1 VTEVDSRTLPKVESA
16 NMITVATKDS
26 SSVYSSWFGKS
37 VVLLV
42 AIRQCHLPMP
52 CCIIGESVTAVRVRI
67 KPGWEMDLRKELI
80 LAVEE
85 YVTDLEN
92 WIN

>member
-1 VTEVDSRTLPKVESA
+1 MTSAIDEESEQT
-16 NMITVATKDS
+16 NMITEGIKKQLSA
-26 SSVYSSWFGKS
+26 YSAWFGKS

-42 AIRQCHLPMP
+42 AIRQCHIPVP
-52 CCIIGESVTAVRVRI
+52 CSIVGESVSAVRVRI
-67 KPGWEMDLRKELI
+67 GPGWEMDLRKELI

-85 YVTDLEN
+85 HVGDLGN

>member
-1 VTEVDSRTLPKVESA
+1 VTTLINEG
-16 NMITVATKDS
+16 TKDFS
-26 SSVYSSWFGKS
+26 SAYSAWLGKS

-42 AIRQCHLPMP
+42 AIRQCHIPMP
-52 CCIIGESVTAVRVRI
+52 CSIIGESVADVRVRI

-85 YVTDLEN
+85 YAVAPDNPLN
-92 WIN
+92 

>member
-1 VTEVDSRTLPKVESA
+1 
-16 NMITVATKDS
+16 MITDGIKEKS
-26 SSVYSSWFGKS
+26 SAYSAWFGKS
-37 VVLLV
+37 VVLVV
-42 AIRQCHLPMP
+42 AIRQCHVPMP
-52 CCIIGESVTAVRVRI
+52 CCIIGESVAAVRVRI

-85 YVTDLEN
+85 YVAGLDN

>member
-1 VTEVDSRTLPKVESA
+1 VITDGTKIQSSA
-16 NMITVATKDS
+16 YAA
-26 SSVYSSWFGKS
+26 WFGKS

-42 AIRQCHLPMP
+42 AIRECHVPMP
-52 CCIIGESVTAVRVRI
+52 CCIIGESVAAVRVRI

-85 YVTDLEN
+85 YVAGPDN
-92 WIN
+92 WVH

>member
-1 VTEVDSRTLPKVESA
+1 MNTITERIRRQPCA
-16 NMITVATKDS
+16 Y
-26 SSVYSSWFGKS
+26 SVWFGKS

-42 AIRQCHLPMP
+42 AVRQCRVPMP
-52 CCIIGESVTAVRVRI
+52 CCIIGESVAAVRVRI
-67 KPGWEMDLRKELI
+67 NSGWEMDLRKELI

-85 YVTDLEN
+85 SAVGLDN

>member
-1 VTEVDSRTLPKVESA
+1 MNAITEKIREQPSA
-16 NMITVATKDS
+16 Y
-26 SSVYSSWFGKS
+26 SVWFGKS

-42 AIRQCHLPMP
+42 AIRQCRVPMP
-52 CCIIGESVTAVRVRI
+52 CCIIGESVAVVRVRV

-80 LAVEE
+80 LSVEE
-85 YVTDLEN
+85 YVVGLDN

>member
-1 VTEVDSRTLPKVESA
+1 MTEVDSRTLPKVESA
-16 NMITVATKDS
+16 NMITVATKGS

>member
-1 VTEVDSRTLPKVESA
+1 
-16 NMITVATKDS
+16 MITDGIKIQS
-26 SSVYSSWFGKS
+26 SAYSAWFGKS

-42 AIRQCHLPMP
+42 AIRECHVPMP
-52 CCIIGESVTAVRVRI
+52 CCIIGESVAAVRVRI

-85 YVTDLEN
+85 YVAGPDN
-92 WIN
+92 WVH

>member
-1 VTEVDSRTLPKVESA
+1 
-16 NMITVATKDS
+16 MITDEIKKQS
-26 SSVYSSWFGKS
+26 SAYSAWFGKS

-42 AIRQCHLPMP
+42 AIRECHAPMP
-52 CCIIGESVTAVRVRI
+52 CYIIGESVAAVRVRF

-85 YVTDLEN
+85 YAAGPDN
-92 WIN
+92 WVH